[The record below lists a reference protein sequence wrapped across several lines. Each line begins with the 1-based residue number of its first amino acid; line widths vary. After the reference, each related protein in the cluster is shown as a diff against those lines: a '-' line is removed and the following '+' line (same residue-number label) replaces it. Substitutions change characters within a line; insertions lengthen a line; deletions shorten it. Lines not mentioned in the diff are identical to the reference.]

1 MEQDV
6 EEENEAENDALR
18 SQNIEENPTSSVK
31 MESISLPKATSSS
44 FWPPE
49 IEECIGP
56 PWMDGFYIR
65 KVEADRNNKIWIS
78 YLKKSTKMKEVI
90 GCGQT
95 EWIKKEFAMEIYPAL
110 RIGMKL
116 STRRQIVYK
125 LLNQEIVNI
134 FVPFS
139 W

>member
-44 FWPPE
+44 FWPPQ

-65 KVEADRNNKIWIS
+65 K
-78 YLKKSTKMKEVI
+78 L
-90 GCGQT
+90 
-95 EWIKKEFAMEIYPAL
+95 
-110 RIGMKL
+110 
-116 STRRQIVYK
+116 K
-125 LLNQEIVNI
+125 LLGTTKFGSVI
-134 FVPFS
+134 
-139 W
+139 

>member
-31 MESISLPKATSSS
+31 MVSISLPKATSLS
-44 FWPPE
+44 FWPPQ

-65 KVEADRNNKIWIS
+65 KVEAVRNNKSWIS
-78 YLKKSTKMKEVI
+78 YLKKAQK
-90 GCGQT
+90 
-95 EWIKKEFAMEIYPAL
+95 
-110 RIGMKL
+110 
-116 STRRQIVYK
+116 
-125 LLNQEIVNI
+125 
-134 FVPFS
+134 
-139 W
+139 